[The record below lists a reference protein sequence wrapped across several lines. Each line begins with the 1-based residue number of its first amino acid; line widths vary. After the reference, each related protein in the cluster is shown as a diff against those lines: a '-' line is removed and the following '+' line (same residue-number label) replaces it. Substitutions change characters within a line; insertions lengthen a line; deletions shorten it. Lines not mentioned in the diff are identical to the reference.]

1 MSVHEIQM
9 SPIRASHRSSHSER
23 SLILAPAQD
32 TNYQPRAKSK
42 YKMDPLP
49 APIVLLFAMAITL
62 AVFVPLTGVLVR
74 FRANYNPKGL
84 QLDSEGGATPYTGP
98 IVNSYFGMMI
108 RVYRL
113 EVSSLLFLR
122 RSERNAPPGR
132 SWSLQGTEY
141 VHSPSILHCH

>member
-1 MSVHEIQM
+1 MG
-9 SPIRASHRSSHSER
+9 
-23 SLILAPAQD
+23 
-32 TNYQPRAKSK
+32 
-42 YKMDPLP
+42 PLP
-49 APIVLLFAMAITL
+49 APIILLFAMAITL

-113 EVSSLLFLR
+113 EVSSLLFFLG
-122 RSERNAPPGR
+122 RSERDAPPGR
-132 SWSLQGTEY
+132 SGSLQGTEY
-141 VHSPSILHCH
+141 FHSPPIYYIATEPCL